1 MHSFPKQ
8 KDVMYMNSNDILA
21 IASDEQAFRLYVI
34 EKLEN
39 HEHRLISLEKQQ
51 TDFQHTMLKRLD
63 NVEYEQRLLRSKLD
77 GLQTSVYWVLG
88 AVTIFLAA
96 IQLWPRKKDSDPVK
110 TVQPILIQIPA
121 APHDPQQEQK
131 SA

>member
-1 MHSFPKQ
+1 
-8 KDVMYMNSNDILA
+8 MNSNDILA

>member
-1 MHSFPKQ
+1 MT
-8 KDVMYMNSNDILA
+8 SNDIVA
-21 IASDEQAFRLYVI
+21 IASNEQAFRFYVI

-51 TDFQHTMLKRLD
+51 ADFQQTVLKRLD
-63 NVEYEQRLLRSKLD
+63 TLDYEQRLLYSKID
-77 GLQTSVYWVLG
+77 GLQTSVYWTLAAIG
-88 AVTIFLAA
+88 IFLAA

-110 TVQPILIQIPA
+110 TVQPILIQLPA
-121 APHDPQQEQK
+121 ASHDPQPEQK